1 MIGMLI
7 LIPVIGIPA
16 TVAYFQET
24 NAGLIFIE
32 EAVRRQVFGWD
43 SPASAFVAMDGLFC
57 FTLVPAMIALWK
69 WQERRGREPGEQGKI
84 AIGYLLTALAS
95 LLMVVPAAWIDHD
108 PAARVSMLWPFLLYL
123 LNAVGFLYYWPTL
136 LALFSRTAP
145 RTINATMMGWCS
157 SRRSS
162 ATSSAARW
170 AAGGMRCRMST
181 SSCCTPPSPPDR

>member
-43 SPASAFVAMDGLFC
+43 IPASAFVAMDGLFC

-95 LLMVVPAAWIDHD
+95 LPGCFRPPTVRLMKPFEYEIRCSNRPA
-108 PAARVSMLWPFLLYL
+108 L
-123 LNAVGFLYYWPTL
+123 
-136 LALFSRTAP
+136 
-145 RTINATMMGWCS
+145 
-157 SRRSS
+157 SRRMQN
-162 ATSSAARW
+162 R
-170 AAGGMRCRMST
+170 
-181 SSCCTPPSPPDR
+181 